1 MKGTGA
7 ELSGGAH
14 LASPGSRFGL
24 DASGHWLALHSDDGA
39 SEWAASLTARAGY
52 GFAASGGLLTPFA
65 ELALADD
72 AEARTAAGL
81 AFAGPAGLAAR
92 LAAEQRDPDTRI
104 GMTLDLHF

>member
-39 SEWAASLTARAGY
+39 SEWGASLTARAGY

-65 ELALADD
+65 ELALADND
-72 AEARTAAGL
+72 RKART
-81 AFAGPAGLAAR
+81 AAR
-92 LAAEQRDPDTRI
+92 LAAERRDPDTRI
-104 GMTLDLHF
+104 GINLDLRF